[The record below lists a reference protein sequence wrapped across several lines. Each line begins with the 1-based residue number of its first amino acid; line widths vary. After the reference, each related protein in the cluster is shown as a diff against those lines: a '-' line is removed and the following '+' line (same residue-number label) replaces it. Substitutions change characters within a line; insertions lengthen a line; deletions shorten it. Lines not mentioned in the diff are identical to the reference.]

1 VKPILKLTDNVFGA
15 IFMAVSMLSFIGND
29 ALMKFLFQTIS
40 VEQGI
45 FMRGLVSVP
54 LLAMIAYFRKSLFI
68 RIDWRNWRLILVRA
82 FAELA
87 STMLFLTALAHMPL
101 ANITAILQ
109 SLPLTVTMFAAVFFG
124 EAVGW
129 RRWSAILVG
138 FIGVLII
145 IRPGSAGFNE
155 YAVLALAAVGFI
167 TLRDAITRR
176 LDRSVPSLFVAF
188 VSAIPVLLFGGAMTV
203 TTGWTPISWSMGM
216 IVIVAA
222 IAITCGYSFA
232 VMAMRNGDISFVAP
246 FRYTG
251 MIWAILF
258 GFLLF
263 GNLPDQMT
271 ILGSCIVIGMGGYA
285 FHRERVRQKA
295 SAA

>member
-1 VKPILKLTDNVFGA
+1 MKLTDNVFGA
-15 IFMAVSMLSFIGND
+15 ILMAISMLSFVSND
-29 ALMKFLFQTIS
+29 ALMKFLFETIS

-54 LLAMIAYFRKSLFI
+54 LLAFIAYLRKSLFI
-68 RIDWRNWRLILVRA
+68 RIDRRNWRVVITRA

-87 STMLFLTALAHMPL
+87 ATMAFLTALSKMPL

-109 SLPLTVTMFAAVFFG
+109 ALPLTVTMFAAIFFG
-124 EAVGW
+124 EQVGW
-129 RRWSAILVG
+129 RRWSAILAG

-145 IRPGSAGFNE
+145 IRPGGEGFNE
-155 YAVLALAAVGFI
+155 YAVLAIIAVACV
-167 TLRDAITRR
+167 TVRDAITRR

-188 VSAIPVLLFGGAMTV
+188 ASAIPIFLLGGITTA
-203 TTGWTPISWSMGM
+203 TTGWTAVSGAM
-216 IVIVAA
+216 IGVVVIAA
-222 IAITCGYSFA
+222 IAITCGYLFA
-232 VMAMRNGDISFVAP
+232 VMAMRNGEISFVAP

-263 GNLPDQMT
+263 GDLPDAAT
-271 ILGSCIVIGMGGYA
+271 LLGTLIVIVMGIYA
-285 FHRERVRQKA
+285 FHRERVRQRADA
-295 SAA
+295 SSA

>member
-1 VKPILKLTDNVFGA
+1 
-15 IFMAVSMLSFIGND
+15 
-29 ALMKFLFQTIS
+29 
-40 VEQGI
+40 
-45 FMRGLVSVP
+45 
-54 LLAMIAYFRKSLFI
+54 
-68 RIDWRNWRLILVRA
+68 
-82 FAELA
+82 
-87 STMLFLTALAHMPL
+87 MLFLTALAHMPL
-101 ANITAILQ
+101 ANISAILQ

-145 IRPGSAGFNE
+145 IRPGSDGFNE
-155 YAVLALAAVGFI
+155 YAVLALVAVGFI
-167 TLRDAITRR
+167 TLRDEITRR
-176 LDRSVPSLFVAF
+176 IDRSVPSLFVAF
-188 VSAIPVLLFGGAMTV
+188 VSAIPVFLFGGAMTV
-203 TTGWTPISWSMGM
+203 TTGWTPVSWSMGM

>member
-1 VKPILKLTDNVFGA
+1 MKLTDNVFGA
-15 IFMAVSMLSFIGND
+15 ILMAVSMLSFISND

-54 LLAMIAYFRKSLFI
+54 LLALIAYLRKSLFV
-68 RIDWRNWRLILVRA
+68 RIDWRNWRVILTRA

-87 STMLFLTALAHMPL
+87 ATMAFLTALSNMPL

-109 SLPLTVTMFAAVFFG
+109 ALPLTVTMFAAIFFG
-124 EAVGW
+124 EQVGW
-129 RRWSAILVG
+129 RRWGAILAG

-145 IRPGSAGFNE
+145 IRPSDDGFNE
-155 YAVLALAAVGFI
+155 YAVLAIVAVACV
-167 TLRDAITRR
+167 TVRDAITRR

-188 VSAIPVLLFGGAMTV
+188 ISAIPIFIYGGVATA
-203 TTGWTPISWSMGM
+203 TTGWTVVSGTM
-216 IVIVAA
+216 IGIVVVAA
-222 IAITCGYSFA
+222 IAITCGYLFA
-232 VMAMRNGDISFVAP
+232 VMAMRNGEISFVAP

-263 GNLPDQMT
+263 GDLPDAAT
-271 ILGSCIVIGMGGYA
+271 ILGTMIVIGMGVYA
-285 FHRERVRQKA
+285 FHRERIRQRA
-295 SAA
+295 SASSA

>member
-1 VKPILKLTDNVFGA
+1 V
-15 IFMAVSMLSFIGND
+15 
-29 ALMKFLFQTIS
+29 
-40 VEQGI
+40 
-45 FMRGLVSVP
+45 
-54 LLAMIAYFRKSLFI
+54 IAYFRKSLFI
-68 RIDWRNWRLILVRA
+68 RIDWRNWRVILIRA

-124 EAVGW
+124 EVVGW

-145 IRPGSAGFNE
+145 IRPGSDGFNE
-155 YAVLALAAVGFI
+155 YAVLALVAVGFI

-188 VSAIPVLLFGGAMTV
+188 VSAIPVFLFGGAMTV

-216 IVIVAA
+216 IVLVAA
-222 IAITCGYSFA
+222 IAITCGYLFA
-232 VMAMRNGDISFVAP
+232 VMAMRNGDISFLAP

-271 ILGSCIVIGMGGYA
+271 ILGTCIVIGMGVYA
-285 FHRERVRQKA
+285 FHRERVRQKT
-295 SAA
+295 SAT

>member
-1 VKPILKLTDNVFGA
+1 MKLTDNVFGA
-15 IFMAVSMLSFIGND
+15 ILMAVSMLSFISND

-54 LLAMIAYFRKSLFI
+54 LLALIAYLRKSLFV
-68 RIDWRNWRLILVRA
+68 RIDWRNWRVILTRA

-87 STMLFLTALAHMPL
+87 ATMAFLTALSHMPL
-101 ANITAILQ
+101 ANITATLQ
-109 SLPLTVTMFAAVFFG
+109 ALPLTVTMFAAIFFG
-124 EAVGW
+124 EQVGW
-129 RRWSAILVG
+129 RRWSAILAG

-145 IRPGSAGFNE
+145 IRPGGDGFNE
-155 YAVLALAAVGFI
+155 YAVLAIVAVACV
-167 TLRDAITRR
+167 TVRDAITRR

-188 VSAIPVLLFGGAMTV
+188 ISAIPIFIYGGVATA
-203 TTGWTPISWSMGM
+203 TTGWT
-216 IVIVAA
+216 IVSGAIIGIVVVAA
-222 IAITCGYSFA
+222 IAITCGYLFA
-232 VMAMRNGDISFVAP
+232 VMAMRNGEISFVAP

-263 GNLPDQMT
+263 GDLPDAAT
-271 ILGSCIVIGMGGYA
+271 ILGTMIVIGMGVYA
-285 FHRERVRQKA
+285 FHRERIRQRA
-295 SAA
+295 SASSA

>member
-1 VKPILKLTDNVFGA
+1 MKLTDNVFGA

-54 LLAMIAYFRKSLFI
+54 LLAMIAYFGKSLFI

-109 SLPLTVTMFAAVFFG
+109 SLPLTVTMFAAVIFG

-145 IRPGSAGFNE
+145 IRPGSDGFNE

-203 TTGWTPISWSMGM
+203 TPGWTPISWSMGM
-216 IVIVAA
+216 IVLVAA

-295 SAA
+295 SAT

>member
-1 VKPILKLTDNVFGA
+1 MKLTDNVFGA
-15 IFMAVSMLSFIGND
+15 ILMAVSMLSFISND

-54 LLAMIAYFRKSLFI
+54 LLALIAYLRKSLFV
-68 RIDWRNWRLILVRA
+68 RIDWRNWRVILTRA

-87 STMLFLTALAHMPL
+87 ATMAFLTALSNMPL

-109 SLPLTVTMFAAVFFG
+109 ALPLTVTMFAAIFFG
-124 EAVGW
+124 EQVGW
-129 RRWSAILVG
+129 RRWSAILAG

-145 IRPGSAGFNE
+145 IRPSDDGFNE
-155 YAVLALAAVGFI
+155 YAVLAIVAVACV
-167 TLRDAITRR
+167 TVRDAITRR

-188 VSAIPVLLFGGAMTV
+188 ISAIPIFIYGGVATAI
-203 TTGWTPISWSMGM
+203 TGWTVVSGTM
-216 IVIVAA
+216 IGIVVVAA
-222 IAITCGYSFA
+222 IAITCGYLFA
-232 VMAMRNGDISFVAP
+232 VMAMRNGEISFVAP

-263 GNLPDQMT
+263 GDLPDAAT
-271 ILGSCIVIGMGGYA
+271 ILGTMIVIGMGVYA
-285 FHRERVRQKA
+285 FHRERIRQRA
-295 SAA
+295 SASSA

>member
-1 VKPILKLTDNVFGA
+1 MKLTDNVFGA
-15 IFMAVSMLSFIGND
+15 ILMAVSMLSFISND

-54 LLAMIAYFRKSLFI
+54 LLALIAYLRKSLFV
-68 RIDWRNWRLILVRA
+68 RIDWRNWRVILTRA

-87 STMLFLTALAHMPL
+87 ATMAFLTALSHMPL

-109 SLPLTVTMFAAVFFG
+109 ALPLTVTMFAAIFFG
-124 EAVGW
+124 EQVGW
-129 RRWSAILVG
+129 RRWSAILAG

-145 IRPGSAGFNE
+145 IRPGGDGFNE
-155 YAVLALAAVGFI
+155 YAVLAIVAVACV
-167 TLRDAITRR
+167 TVRDAITRR

-188 VSAIPVLLFGGAMTV
+188 ISAIPIFIYGGVATA
-203 TTGWTPISWSMGM
+203 TTGWTIISGAIIG
-216 IVIVAA
+216 IVVVAA
-222 IAITCGYSFA
+222 IAITCGYLFA
-232 VMAMRNGDISFVAP
+232 VMAMRNGEISFVAP

-263 GNLPDQMT
+263 GDLPDAAT
-271 ILGSCIVIGMGGYA
+271 ILGTMIVIGMGVYA
-285 FHRERVRQKA
+285 FHRERIRQRA
-295 SAA
+295 SASSA

>member
-1 VKPILKLTDNVFGA
+1 MKLTDNVFGA

-54 LLAMIAYFRKSLFI
+54 LLAVIAYFRKSLFI
-68 RIDWRNWRLILVRA
+68 RIDWRNWRVILVRA

-145 IRPGSAGFNE
+145 IRPGSDGFNE
-155 YAVLALAAVGFI
+155 YAVLALVAVGFI

-188 VSAIPVLLFGGAMTV
+188 VSAIPICLFGGAMTV

-271 ILGSCIVIGMGGYA
+271 ILGICIVIGMGGYA

-295 SAA
+295 SAT

>member
-1 VKPILKLTDNVFGA
+1 MKLTDNVFGA
-15 IFMAVSMLSFIGND
+15 ILMAVSMLSFISND

-54 LLAMIAYFRKSLFI
+54 LLALIAYLRKSLFV
-68 RIDWRNWRLILVRA
+68 RIDWRNWRVILTRA

-87 STMLFLTALAHMPL
+87 ATMAFLTALSNMPL

-109 SLPLTVTMFAAVFFG
+109 ALPLTVTMFAAIFFG
-124 EAVGW
+124 EQVGW
-129 RRWSAILVG
+129 RRWGAILAG

-145 IRPGSAGFNE
+145 IRPSDDGFNE
-155 YAVLALAAVGFI
+155 YAVLAIVAVACV
-167 TLRDAITRR
+167 TVRDAITRR

-188 VSAIPVLLFGGAMTV
+188 ISAIPIFIYGGVATA
-203 TTGWTPISWSMGM
+203 TTGWTVVSGKM
-216 IVIVAA
+216 IGIVVVAA
-222 IAITCGYSFA
+222 IAITCGYLFA
-232 VMAMRNGDISFVAP
+232 VMAMRNGEISFVAP

-263 GNLPDQMT
+263 GDLPDAAT
-271 ILGSCIVIGMGGYA
+271 ILGTMIVIGMGVYA
-285 FHRERVRQKA
+285 FHRERIRQRA
-295 SAA
+295 SASSA

>member
-1 VKPILKLTDNVFGA
+1 MKLTDNVFGA
-15 IFMAVSMLSFIGND
+15 ILMAVSMLSFISND

-54 LLAMIAYFRKSLFI
+54 LLALIAYLRKSLFV
-68 RIDWRNWRLILVRA
+68 RIDWRNWRVILTRA

-87 STMLFLTALAHMPL
+87 ATMAFLTALSNMPL

-109 SLPLTVTMFAAVFFG
+109 ALPLTVTMFAAIFFG
-124 EAVGW
+124 EQVGW
-129 RRWSAILVG
+129 RRWGAILAG

-145 IRPGSAGFNE
+145 IRPSDDGFNE
-155 YAVLALAAVGFI
+155 YAVLAIVAVACV
-167 TLRDAITRR
+167 TVRDAITRR

-188 VSAIPVLLFGGAMTV
+188 ISAIPIFIYGGVATA
-203 TTGWTPISWSMGM
+203 TTGWTVVSGTM
-216 IVIVAA
+216 IGIVVVAA
-222 IAITCGYSFA
+222 IAITCGYLFA
-232 VMAMRNGDISFVAP
+232 VMAMRNGEISFVAP

-263 GNLPDQMT
+263 GDLPDAAT
-271 ILGSCIVIGMGGYA
+271 ILGTMIVIGMGVYA
-285 FHRERVRQKA
+285 FHRERIRQMA
-295 SAA
+295 SASSA

>member
-145 IRPGSAGFNE
+145 IRPGSDGFNE

-216 IVIVAA
+216 IVLVAA

-295 SAA
+295 IAT

>member
-1 VKPILKLTDNVFGA
+1 MKLTDNVFGA
-15 IFMAVSMLSFIGND
+15 ILMAVSMLSFISND

-54 LLAMIAYFRKSLFI
+54 LLALIAYLRKSLFV
-68 RIDWRNWRLILVRA
+68 RIDWRNWRVILTRA

-87 STMLFLTALAHMPL
+87 ATMAFLTALSNMPL

-109 SLPLTVTMFAAVFFG
+109 ALPLTVTMFAAIFFG
-124 EAVGW
+124 EQVGW
-129 RRWSAILVG
+129 RRWSAILAG

-145 IRPGSAGFNE
+145 IRPSDDGFNE
-155 YAVLALAAVGFI
+155 YAVLAIVAVACV
-167 TLRDAITRR
+167 TVRDAITRR

-188 VSAIPVLLFGGAMTV
+188 ISAIPIFIYGGVATA
-203 TTGWTPISWSMGM
+203 TTGWTVVSGKM
-216 IVIVAA
+216 IGIVVVAA
-222 IAITCGYSFA
+222 IAITCGYLFA
-232 VMAMRNGDISFVAP
+232 VMAMRNGEISFVAP

-263 GNLPDQMT
+263 GDLPDAAT
-271 ILGSCIVIGMGGYA
+271 ILGTMIVIGMGVYA
-285 FHRERVRQKA
+285 FHRERIRQRA
-295 SAA
+295 SASSA

>member
-1 VKPILKLTDNVFGA
+1 MKLTDNVFGA
-15 IFMAVSMLSFIGND
+15 ILMAVSMLSFISND

-54 LLAMIAYFRKSLFI
+54 LLALIAYLRKSLFV
-68 RIDWRNWRLILVRA
+68 RIDWRNWRVILTRA

-87 STMLFLTALAHMPL
+87 ATMAFLTALSNMPL

-109 SLPLTVTMFAAVFFG
+109 ALPLTVAMFAAIFFG
-124 EAVGW
+124 EQVGW
-129 RRWSAILVG
+129 RRWSAILAG

-145 IRPGSAGFNE
+145 IRPGGDGFNE
-155 YAVLALAAVGFI
+155 YAVLAIVAVACV
-167 TLRDAITRR
+167 TVRDAITRR

-188 VSAIPVLLFGGAMTV
+188 ISAIPIFIYGGVATA
-203 TTGWTPISWSMGM
+203 TTGWT
-216 IVIVAA
+216 IVSGAIIGIVVVAA
-222 IAITCGYSFA
+222 IAITCGYLFA
-232 VMAMRNGDISFVAP
+232 VMAMRNGEISFVAP

-263 GNLPDQMT
+263 GDLPDAAT
-271 ILGSCIVIGMGGYA
+271 ILGTMIVIGMGVYA
-285 FHRERVRQKA
+285 FHRERIRQRA
-295 SAA
+295 SASSA

>member
-1 VKPILKLTDNVFGA
+1 
-15 IFMAVSMLSFIGND
+15 MAVSMLSFISND

-54 LLAMIAYFRKSLFI
+54 LLALIAYLRKSLFV
-68 RIDWRNWRLILVRA
+68 RIDWRNWRVILTRA

-87 STMLFLTALAHMPL
+87 ATMAFLTALSHMPL

-109 SLPLTVTMFAAVFFG
+109 ALPLTVTMFAAIFFG
-124 EAVGW
+124 EQVGW
-129 RRWSAILVG
+129 RRWSAILAG

-145 IRPGSAGFNE
+145 IRPGGDGFNE
-155 YAVLALAAVGFI
+155 YAVLAIVAVACV
-167 TLRDAITRR
+167 TVRDAITRR

-188 VSAIPVLLFGGAMTV
+188 ISAIPIFIYGGVATA
-203 TTGWTPISWSMGM
+203 TTGWT
-216 IVIVAA
+216 IVSGAIIGIVVVAA
-222 IAITCGYSFA
+222 IAITCGYLFA
-232 VMAMRNGDISFVAP
+232 VMAMRNGEISFVAP

-263 GNLPDQMT
+263 GDLPDAAT
-271 ILGSCIVIGMGGYA
+271 ILGTMIVIGMGVYA
-285 FHRERVRQKA
+285 FHRERIRQRA
-295 SAA
+295 SASSA

>member
-1 VKPILKLTDNVFGA
+1 MKLTDNVFGA
-15 IFMAVSMLSFIGND
+15 IFMALSMLSFIGND

-54 LLAMIAYFRKSLFI
+54 LLAVIAYFRKSLFI
-68 RIDWRNWRLILVRA
+68 RIGWRNWRVILVRA

-145 IRPGSAGFNE
+145 IRPGSDGFNE
-155 YAVLALAAVGFI
+155 YAVLALLAVGFI

-203 TTGWTPISWSMGM
+203 TTGWTAISWSMG
-216 IVIVAA
+216 ITVFVAA

-285 FHRERVRQKA
+285 FHRERVRQKTTA
-295 SAA
+295 P

>member
-1 VKPILKLTDNVFGA
+1 MKLTDNVFGA
-15 IFMAVSMLSFIGND
+15 ILMAVSMLSFISND

-54 LLAMIAYFRKSLFI
+54 LLALIAYLRKSLFV
-68 RIDWRNWRLILVRA
+68 RIDWRNWRVILTRA

-87 STMLFLTALAHMPL
+87 ATMAFLTALSNMPL

-109 SLPLTVTMFAAVFFG
+109 ALPLTVTMFAAIFFG
-124 EAVGW
+124 EQVGW
-129 RRWSAILVG
+129 RRWSAILAG

-145 IRPGSAGFNE
+145 IRPSGDGFNE
-155 YAVLALAAVGFI
+155 YAVLAIVAVACV
-167 TLRDAITRR
+167 TVRDAITRR

-188 VSAIPVLLFGGAMTV
+188 ISAIPIFIYGGVATA
-203 TTGWTPISWSMGM
+203 TTGWTVVSGAM
-216 IVIVAA
+216 IGIVVVAA
-222 IAITCGYSFA
+222 IAITCGYLFA
-232 VMAMRNGDISFVAP
+232 VMAMRNGEISFVAP

-263 GNLPDQMT
+263 GDLPDAAT
-271 ILGSCIVIGMGGYA
+271 ILGTMIVIGMGVYA
-285 FHRERVRQKA
+285 FHRERIRQRA
-295 SAA
+295 SASSA

>member
-1 VKPILKLTDNVFGA
+1 MKLTDNVFGA
-15 IFMAVSMLSFIGND
+15 ILMAVSMLSFISND
-29 ALMKFLFQTIS
+29 ALMKFLLQTIS

-54 LLAMIAYFRKSLFI
+54 LLALIAYLRKSLFV
-68 RIDWRNWRLILVRA
+68 RIDWRNWRVILTRA

-87 STMLFLTALAHMPL
+87 ATMAFLTALSHMPL

-109 SLPLTVTMFAAVFFG
+109 ALPLTVTMFAAIFFG
-124 EAVGW
+124 EQVGW
-129 RRWSAILVG
+129 RRWSAILAG

-145 IRPGSAGFNE
+145 IRPSGDGFNE
-155 YAVLALAAVGFI
+155 YAVLAIVAVACV
-167 TLRDAITRR
+167 TVRDAITRR

-188 VSAIPVLLFGGAMTV
+188 ISAIPIFIYGGVATA
-203 TTGWTPISWSMGM
+203 TTGWTVVSGTM
-216 IVIVAA
+216 IGIVVVAA
-222 IAITCGYSFA
+222 IAITCGYLFA
-232 VMAMRNGDISFVAP
+232 VMAMRNGEISFVAP

-263 GNLPDQMT
+263 GDLPDAAT
-271 ILGSCIVIGMGGYA
+271 ILGTMIVIGMGVYA
-285 FHRERVRQKA
+285 FHRERIRQRA
-295 SAA
+295 SASSA

>member
-1 VKPILKLTDNVFGA
+1 MKLTDNVFGA

-54 LLAMIAYFRKSLFI
+54 LLAVIAYFRKSLFI
-68 RIDWRNWRLILVRA
+68 RIDWRNWRVILIRA

-87 STMLFLTALAHMPL
+87 STMLFLTALAQMPL

-145 IRPGSAGFNE
+145 IRPGSDGFNE
-155 YAVLALAAVGFI
+155 YAVLALLAVGFI

-188 VSAIPVLLFGGAMTV
+188 VSAIPIFFV
-203 TTGWTPISWSMGM
+203 WRCHD
-216 IVIVAA
+216 
-222 IAITCGYSFA
+222 CG
-232 VMAMRNGDISFVAP
+232 NGLDTRIMVNGHDCDCGCN
-246 FRYTG
+246 Y
-251 MIWAILF
+251 
-258 GFLLF
+258 
-263 GNLPDQMT
+263 
-271 ILGSCIVIGMGGYA
+271 
-285 FHRERVRQKA
+285 H
-295 SAA
+295 

>member
-1 VKPILKLTDNVFGA
+1 
-15 IFMAVSMLSFIGND
+15 
-29 ALMKFLFQTIS
+29 
-40 VEQGI
+40 
-45 FMRGLVSVP
+45 
-54 LLAMIAYFRKSLFI
+54 
-68 RIDWRNWRLILVRA
+68 
-82 FAELA
+82 
-87 STMLFLTALAHMPL
+87 
-101 ANITAILQ
+101 
-109 SLPLTVTMFAAVFFG
+109 
-124 EAVGW
+124 
-129 RRWSAILVG
+129 
-138 FIGVLII
+138 
-145 IRPGSAGFNE
+145 
-155 YAVLALAAVGFI
+155 
-167 TLRDAITRR
+167 
-176 LDRSVPSLFVAF
+176 
-188 VSAIPVLLFGGAMTV
+188 V

-295 SAA
+295 SAT

>member
-1 VKPILKLTDNVFGA
+1 MKLTDNVFGA
-15 IFMAVSMLSFIGND
+15 ILMAVSMLSFISND

-54 LLAMIAYFRKSLFI
+54 LLALIAYLRKSLFV
-68 RIDWRNWRLILVRA
+68 RIDWRNWRVILTRA

-87 STMLFLTALAHMPL
+87 ATMAFLTALSNMPL

-109 SLPLTVTMFAAVFFG
+109 TLPLTVTMFAAIFFG
-124 EAVGW
+124 EQVGW
-129 RRWSAILVG
+129 RRWSAILAG

-145 IRPGSAGFNE
+145 IRPSGDGFNE
-155 YAVLALAAVGFI
+155 YAVLAIVAVACV
-167 TLRDAITRR
+167 TVRDAITRR

-188 VSAIPVLLFGGAMTV
+188 ISAIPIFIYGGVATA
-203 TTGWTPISWSMGM
+203 TTGWTVVSGAM
-216 IVIVAA
+216 IGIVVVAA
-222 IAITCGYSFA
+222 IAITCGYLFA
-232 VMAMRNGDISFVAP
+232 VMAMRNGEISFVAP

-263 GNLPDQMT
+263 GDLPDAAT
-271 ILGSCIVIGMGGYA
+271 ILGTMIVIGMGVYA
-285 FHRERVRQKA
+285 FHRERIRQRA
-295 SAA
+295 SALSA

>member
-1 VKPILKLTDNVFGA
+1 MKLTDNVFGA
-15 IFMAVSMLSFIGND
+15 ILMAVSMLSFISND

-54 LLAMIAYFRKSLFI
+54 LLALIAYLRKSLFV
-68 RIDWRNWRLILVRA
+68 RIDWRNWRVILTRA

-87 STMLFLTALAHMPL
+87 ATMAFLTALSNMPL

-109 SLPLTVTMFAAVFFG
+109 ALPLTVTMFAAIFFG
-124 EAVGW
+124 EQVGW
-129 RRWSAILVG
+129 RRWGAILAG

-145 IRPGSAGFNE
+145 IRPSDDGFNE
-155 YAVLALAAVGFI
+155 YAVLAIVAVACV
-167 TLRDAITRR
+167 TVRDAITRR

-188 VSAIPVLLFGGAMTV
+188 ISAIPIFIYGGVATA
-203 TTGWTPISWSMGM
+203 TTGWTVVSGAM
-216 IVIVAA
+216 IGIVVVAA
-222 IAITCGYSFA
+222 IAITCGYLFA
-232 VMAMRNGDISFVAP
+232 VMAMRNGEISFVAP

-263 GNLPDQMT
+263 GDLPDAAT
-271 ILGSCIVIGMGGYA
+271 ILGTMIVIGMGVYA
-285 FHRERVRQKA
+285 FHRERIRQRA
-295 SAA
+295 SASSA

>member
-1 VKPILKLTDNVFGA
+1 MKLTDNVFGA
-15 IFMAVSMLSFIGND
+15 ILMAVSMLSFISND

-54 LLAMIAYFRKSLFI
+54 LLALIAYLRKSLFV
-68 RIDWRNWRLILVRA
+68 RIDWRNWRVILTRA

-87 STMLFLTALAHMPL
+87 ATMAFLTALSHMPL

-109 SLPLTVTMFAAVFFG
+109 ALPLTVTMFAAIFFG
-124 EAVGW
+124 EQVGW
-129 RRWSAILVG
+129 RRWSAILAG

-145 IRPGSAGFNE
+145 IRAGGDGFNE
-155 YAVLALAAVGFI
+155 YAVLAIVAVACV
-167 TLRDAITRR
+167 TVRDAITRR

-188 VSAIPVLLFGGAMTV
+188 ISAIPIFIYGGVATA
-203 TTGWTPISWSMGM
+203 TTGWTVVSGAIIG
-216 IVIVAA
+216 IVVVAA
-222 IAITCGYSFA
+222 IAITCGYLFA
-232 VMAMRNGDISFVAP
+232 VMAMRNGEISFVAP

-263 GNLPDQMT
+263 GDLPDAAT
-271 ILGSCIVIGMGGYA
+271 ILGTMIVIGMGVYA
-285 FHRERVRQKA
+285 FHRERIRQRA
-295 SAA
+295 SASSA

>member
-1 VKPILKLTDNVFGA
+1 MKLTDNVFGA
-15 IFMAVSMLSFIGND
+15 ILMAVSMLSFISND
-29 ALMKFLFQTIS
+29 ALMKFLLQTIS

-54 LLAMIAYFRKSLFI
+54 LLALIAYLRKSLFV
-68 RIDWRNWRLILVRA
+68 RIDWRNWRVILTRA

-87 STMLFLTALAHMPL
+87 ATMAFLTALSNMPL

-109 SLPLTVTMFAAVFFG
+109 ALPLTVTMFAAIFFG
-124 EAVGW
+124 EQVGW
-129 RRWSAILVG
+129 RRWSAILAG

-145 IRPGSAGFNE
+145 IRPSGDGFNE
-155 YAVLALAAVGFI
+155 YAVLAIVAVACV
-167 TLRDAITRR
+167 TVRDAITRR

-188 VSAIPVLLFGGAMTV
+188 ISAIPIFIYGGVATA
-203 TTGWTPISWSMGM
+203 TTGWT
-216 IVIVAA
+216 IVSGAIIGIVVVAA
-222 IAITCGYSFA
+222 IAITCGYLFA
-232 VMAMRNGDISFVAP
+232 VMAMRNGEISFVAP

-263 GNLPDQMT
+263 GDLPDAAT
-271 ILGSCIVIGMGGYA
+271 ILGTMIVIGMGVYA
-285 FHRERVRQKA
+285 FHRERIRQRA
-295 SAA
+295 SASSA

>member
-1 VKPILKLTDNVFGA
+1 MKLTDNVFGA

-54 LLAMIAYFRKSLFI
+54 LLAVIAYFRKSLFI

-145 IRPGSAGFNE
+145 IRPGSDGFNE
-155 YAVLALAAVGFI
+155 YAVLALVAVGFI

-188 VSAIPVLLFGGAMTV
+188 VSAIPIFLFGGAMAV

-295 SAA
+295 SAT

>member
-1 VKPILKLTDNVFGA
+1 MKLTDNVFGA
-15 IFMAVSMLSFIGND
+15 ILMAVSMLSFISND
-29 ALMKFLFQTIS
+29 ALMKFLLQTIS

-54 LLAMIAYFRKSLFI
+54 LLALIAYLRKSLFV
-68 RIDWRNWRLILVRA
+68 RIDWRNWRVILTRA

-87 STMLFLTALAHMPL
+87 ATMAFLTALSHMPL

-109 SLPLTVTMFAAVFFG
+109 ALPLTVTMFAAIFFG
-124 EAVGW
+124 EQVGW
-129 RRWSAILVG
+129 RRWSAILAG

-145 IRPGSAGFNE
+145 IRPSDDGFNE
-155 YAVLALAAVGFI
+155 YAVLAIVAVACV
-167 TLRDAITRR
+167 TVRDAITRR

-188 VSAIPVLLFGGAMTV
+188 ISAIPIFIYGGVATA
-203 TTGWTPISWSMGM
+203 TTGWTVVSGKM
-216 IVIVAA
+216 IGIVVVAA
-222 IAITCGYSFA
+222 IAITCGYLFA
-232 VMAMRNGDISFVAP
+232 VMAMRNGEISFVAP

-263 GNLPDQMT
+263 GDLPDAAT
-271 ILGSCIVIGMGGYA
+271 ILGTMIVIGMGVYA
-285 FHRERVRQKA
+285 FHRERIRQRA
-295 SAA
+295 SASSA

>member
-1 VKPILKLTDNVFGA
+1 MKLTDNVFGA
-15 IFMAVSMLSFIGND
+15 ILMAVSMLSFISND

-54 LLAMIAYFRKSLFI
+54 LLALIAYLRKSLFV
-68 RIDWRNWRLILVRA
+68 RIDWRNWRVILTRA

-87 STMLFLTALAHMPL
+87 ATMAFLTALSNMPL

-109 SLPLTVTMFAAVFFG
+109 ALPLTVTMFAAIFFG
-124 EAVGW
+124 EQVGW
-129 RRWSAILVG
+129 RRWSAILAG

-145 IRPGSAGFNE
+145 IRPGGDGFNE
-155 YAVLALAAVGFI
+155 YVVLAIVAVACV
-167 TLRDAITRR
+167 TVRDAITRR

-188 VSAIPVLLFGGAMTV
+188 ISAIPIFIYGGVATA
-203 TTGWTPISWSMGM
+203 TTGWTVVSGAIIG
-216 IVIVAA
+216 IVVVAA
-222 IAITCGYSFA
+222 IAITCGYLFA
-232 VMAMRNGDISFVAP
+232 VMAMRNGEISFVAP

-263 GNLPDQMT
+263 GDLPDAAT
-271 ILGSCIVIGMGGYA
+271 ILGTMIVIGMGVYA
-285 FHRERVRQKA
+285 FHRERIRQRA
-295 SAA
+295 SASSA

>member
-1 VKPILKLTDNVFGA
+1 MKLTDNVFGA
-15 IFMAVSMLSFIGND
+15 IFMALSMLSFIGND

-54 LLAMIAYFRKSLFI
+54 LLAVIAYFRKSLFI
-68 RIDWRNWRLILVRA
+68 RIDWRNWRVILVRS

-145 IRPGSAGFNE
+145 IRPGSDGFNE
-155 YAVLALAAVGFI
+155 YAVLALLAVGFI

-216 IVIVAA
+216 IVLVAA

-295 SAA
+295 IAT

>member
-1 VKPILKLTDNVFGA
+1 MKLTDNVFGA
-15 IFMAVSMLSFIGND
+15 ILMAVSMLSFISND

-54 LLAMIAYFRKSLFI
+54 LLALIAYLRKSLFV
-68 RIDWRNWRLILVRA
+68 RIDWRNWRVILTRA

-87 STMLFLTALAHMPL
+87 ATMAFLTALSHMPL

-109 SLPLTVTMFAAVFFG
+109 ALPLTVTMFAAIFFG
-124 EAVGW
+124 EQVGW
-129 RRWSAILVG
+129 RRWGAILAG

-145 IRPGSAGFNE
+145 IRPGGDGFNE
-155 YAVLALAAVGFI
+155 YAVLAIVAVACV
-167 TLRDAITRR
+167 TVRDAITRR

-188 VSAIPVLLFGGAMTV
+188 ISAIPIFIYGGVATA
-203 TTGWTPISWSMGM
+203 TTGWT
-216 IVIVAA
+216 IVSGAIIGIVVVAA
-222 IAITCGYSFA
+222 IAITCGYLFA
-232 VMAMRNGDISFVAP
+232 VMAMRNGEISFVAP

-263 GNLPDQMT
+263 GDLPDAAT
-271 ILGSCIVIGMGGYA
+271 ILGTMIVIGMGVYA
-285 FHRERVRQKA
+285 FHRERIRQRA
-295 SAA
+295 SASSA

>member
-1 VKPILKLTDNVFGA
+1 MKLTDNVFGA
-15 IFMAVSMLSFIGND
+15 ILMAVSMLSFISND

-54 LLAMIAYFRKSLFI
+54 LLALIAYLRKSLFV
-68 RIDWRNWRLILVRA
+68 RIDWRNWRVILTRA

-87 STMLFLTALAHMPL
+87 ATMAFLTALSHMPL

-109 SLPLTVTMFAAVFFG
+109 ALPLTATMFAAIFFG
-124 EAVGW
+124 EQVGW
-129 RRWSAILVG
+129 RRWSAILAG

-145 IRPGSAGFNE
+145 IRPGGDGFNE
-155 YAVLALAAVGFI
+155 YAVLAIVAVACV
-167 TLRDAITRR
+167 TVRDAITRR

-188 VSAIPVLLFGGAMTV
+188 ISAIPIFIYGGVATA
-203 TTGWTPISWSMGM
+203 TTGWTVVSGAIIG
-216 IVIVAA
+216 IVVVAA
-222 IAITCGYSFA
+222 IAITCGHLFA
-232 VMAMRNGDISFVAP
+232 VMAMRNGEISFVAP

-251 MIWAILF
+251 MVWAILF

-263 GNLPDQMT
+263 GDLPDAAT
-271 ILGSCIVIGMGGYA
+271 ILGTMIVIGMGVYA
-285 FHRERVRQKA
+285 FHRERIRQRA
-295 SAA
+295 SASSA

>member
-1 VKPILKLTDNVFGA
+1 MKLTDNVFGA
-15 IFMAVSMLSFIGND
+15 ILMAVSMLSFISND

-54 LLAMIAYFRKSLFI
+54 LLALIAYLRKSLFV
-68 RIDWRNWRLILVRA
+68 RIDWRNWRVILTRA

-87 STMLFLTALAHMPL
+87 ATMAFLTALSNMPL

-109 SLPLTVTMFAAVFFG
+109 ALPLTVTMFAAIFFG
-124 EAVGW
+124 EQVGW
-129 RRWSAILVG
+129 RRWSAILAG

-145 IRPGSAGFNE
+145 IRPGGDGFNE
-155 YAVLALAAVGFI
+155 YAVLAIVAVACV
-167 TLRDAITRR
+167 TVRDAITRR

-188 VSAIPVLLFGGAMTV
+188 ISAIPIFIYGGVATA
-203 TTGWTPISWSMGM
+203 TTGWT
-216 IVIVAA
+216 IVSGAIIGIVVVAA
-222 IAITCGYSFA
+222 IAITCGYLFA
-232 VMAMRNGDISFVAP
+232 VMAMRNGEISFVAP

-263 GNLPDQMT
+263 GDLPDAAT
-271 ILGSCIVIGMGGYA
+271 ILGTMIVIGMGIYA
-285 FHRERVRQKA
+285 FHRERIRQRA
-295 SAA
+295 SASSA

>member
-1 VKPILKLTDNVFGA
+1 MKLTDNVFGA
-15 IFMAVSMLSFIGND
+15 ILMAVSMLSFISND

-54 LLAMIAYFRKSLFI
+54 LLALIAYLRKSLFV
-68 RIDWRNWRLILVRA
+68 RIDWRNWRVILTRA

-87 STMLFLTALAHMPL
+87 ATMAFLTALSNMPL

-109 SLPLTVTMFAAVFFG
+109 ALPLTVTMFAAIFFG
-124 EAVGW
+124 EQVGW
-129 RRWSAILVG
+129 RRWGAILAG

-145 IRPGSAGFNE
+145 IRPSDDGFNE
-155 YAVLALAAVGFI
+155 YAVLAIVAVACV
-167 TLRDAITRR
+167 TVRDAITRR

-188 VSAIPVLLFGGAMTV
+188 ISAIPIFIYGGVATA
-203 TTGWTPISWSMGM
+203 TTGWT
-216 IVIVAA
+216 IVSGAIIGIVVVAA
-222 IAITCGYSFA
+222 IAITCGYLFA
-232 VMAMRNGDISFVAP
+232 VMAMRNGEISFVAP

-263 GNLPDQMT
+263 GDLPDAAT
-271 ILGSCIVIGMGGYA
+271 ILGTMIVIGMGIYA
-285 FHRERVRQKA
+285 FHRERIRQRA
-295 SAA
+295 SASSA

>member
-1 VKPILKLTDNVFGA
+1 MKLTDNVFGA
-15 IFMAVSMLSFIGND
+15 ILMAISMLSFVSND
-29 ALMKFLFQTIS
+29 ALMKFLFETIS

-54 LLAMIAYFRKSLFI
+54 LLAFIAYLRKSLFI
-68 RIDWRNWRLILVRA
+68 RIDRRNWRVVITRA

-87 STMLFLTALAHMPL
+87 ATMAFLTALSKMPL

-109 SLPLTVTMFAAVFFG
+109 ALPLTVTMFAAIFFG
-124 EAVGW
+124 EQVGW
-129 RRWSAILVG
+129 RRWSAILAG

-145 IRPGSAGFNE
+145 IRPGGEGFNE
-155 YAVLALAAVGFI
+155 YAVLAIIAVACV
-167 TLRDAITRR
+167 TVRDAITRR

-188 VSAIPVLLFGGAMTV
+188 ASAIPIFLLGGITTA
-203 TTGWTPISWSMGM
+203 TTGWTAVSGAM
-216 IVIVAA
+216 IGVVVIAA
-222 IAITCGYSFA
+222 IAITCGYLFA
-232 VMAMRNGDISFVAP
+232 VMAMRNGEISFVAP

-263 GNLPDQMT
+263 GDLPDAAT
-271 ILGSCIVIGMGGYA
+271 LLGTLIVIVMGVYA
-285 FHRERVRQKA
+285 FHRERVRQRADA
-295 SAA
+295 SSA